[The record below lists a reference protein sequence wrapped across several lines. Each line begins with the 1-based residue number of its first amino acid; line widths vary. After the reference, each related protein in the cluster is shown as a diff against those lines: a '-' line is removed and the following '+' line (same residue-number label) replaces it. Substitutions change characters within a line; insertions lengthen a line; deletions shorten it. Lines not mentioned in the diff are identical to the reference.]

1 MEFDEIL
8 KSADKRTKQLK
19 YSERGSTMIASPT
32 KRELKARRICAK
44 LQTKLI
50 TKHKWTDKDR
60 KRWDAIIQIIRA
72 ERTR

>member
-1 MEFDEIL
+1 M
-8 KSADKRTKQLK
+8 DKKVTK
-19 YSERGSTMIASPT
+19 IASPT
-32 KRELKARRICAK
+32 KRELKARKICAK

-60 KRWDAIIQIIRA
+60 KRWDAIIQVIKA